1 MFMAASSN
9 FLNILQPLR
18 IDWKEGKEVQL
29 EGMKKEN
36 EMKWNKIK

>member
-18 IDWKEGKEVQL
+18 IDCKEGKEVQL

-36 EMKWNKIK
+36 EMK